1 MRLLVVRAG
10 ALGDTLMVTPLLR
23 AMGNAYPEAEID
35 VLASASAAPI
45 LEHHP
50 LIRRLDILKWRNF
63 PYLLSREKHALVRR
77 LGEASYDLAVLLE
90 RAPHYRELLTRAA
103 IRDVRSFREV
113 PFDPEAHAIENYLR
127 VAHLDPTIAS
137 HDMEAFLTEEDRAR
151 ARDLLSGLDPPRI
164 GIHLGYGP
172 GSKKKNQT
180 ARLKGWPIDHFARLS
195 RSLTERGAALV
206 FTGSKADRE
215 DVARVAPE
223 SALDLSG
230 QTTVRELGA
239 VIEKLEIF
247 ISVDSGP
254 AHLAAAVGTPLVVL
268 WGPAIYEQVRP
279 VSSRSAIRLLRHVVP
294 CAPCYDTPL
303 MKSCRR
309 NLCMEGI
316 EPDAVLAVAS
326 ELVGL

>member
-1 MRLLVVRAG
+1 MRLLVFRAG

-23 AMGNAYPEAEID
+23 ALSDAYPEGEID

-50 LIRRLDILKWRNF
+50 LIRRLEILKWRNI

-103 IRDVRSFREV
+103 IRDVRSFREA
-113 PFDPEAHAIENYLR
+113 PFNPKAHAIENYLR
-127 VAHLDPTIAS
+127 VADMDPTTTS
-137 HDMEAFLTEEDRAR
+137 HDMEAFLTDEDRAR
-151 ARDLLSGLDPPRI
+151 AGELLSGLDPPRI

-172 GSKKKNQT
+172 GSKKKNQAT
-180 ARLKGWPIDHFARLS
+180 RLKGWPLEHFSRLS
-195 RSLTERGAALV
+195 RSLAERGANLV

-215 DVARVAPE
+215 DIARVAPE

-239 VIEKLEIF
+239 VIEKLELF

-268 WGPAIYEQVRP
+268 WGPAFYEQVRP
-279 VSSRSAIRLLRHVVP
+279 VSSRSAIRVLRHVVP

-303 MKSCRR
+303 MKSCQR

-316 EPDAVLAVAS
+316 EPDVVLAAAS
-326 ELVGL
+326 EFVAL